1 MVHSC
6 LPKGGTDCFKIPKR
20 SPGHCTSFSVLKES
34 RYNTSFT
41 LEGMSWIAQH
51 RRAQKVYQCGRP
63 VNFCGIYFPPSGM
76 HACILSQCL
85 DQLLPLVHQV
95 LSAWNYW
102 SSRPAWCP
110 YRIERQLRSL
120 WIRLLLR
127 AGELVG
133 KHSEMYSWPYSWM
146 LTVLW
151 WSHSQVC
158 NCKPCARS
166 MWTFFRNK
174 IIPKAAA
181 AVVFTTWISHKNF

>member
-146 LTVLW
+146 LTVYDDLILRSVTANLVPGVCGLSLGTKSYLKQQQQW
-151 WSHSQVC
+151 YSQ
-158 NCKPCARS
+158 PE
-166 MWTFFRNK
+166 
-174 IIPKAAA
+174 
-181 AVVFTTWISHKNF
+181 